1 MTPHHADPIDPARRR
16 EIVSAVLTLAAAVGL
31 VGVVFG
37 VGCVAAGASVT
48 QTCVMSLLVFTGAS
62 QFSLVSEVASGSTG
76 AAALGG
82 AVLLSARNT
91 VYGLAMS
98 RVVTGSLGVRLLAA
112 QLTIDESTAVAAAQ
126 PDPASR
132 RLAFWLT
139 GGSIY
144 VFWNIAS
151 LVGALVGSGV
161 DIETWGLDVAFP
173 AAFVAMLAP
182 HLRTRRGL
190 VAAVLGAVICLM
202 LIPFTPAG
210 VPVLCAAA
218 AILIGLRHPGAGDD
232 TPAAVTT

>member
-1 MTPHHADPIDPARRR
+1 
-16 EIVSAVLTLAAAVGL
+16 
-31 VGVVFG
+31 VVFG

-144 VFWNIAS
+144 VFWNLAS

-182 HLRTRRGL
+182 HLRTRRGML
-190 VAAVLGAVICLM
+190 AAVLGATICLV

-218 AILIGLRHPGAGDD
+218 AILIGLRHPAV
-232 TPAAVTT
+232 PAEPLVPEVAT